1 MPISGNPRGSTIVT
15 RYVRLERVGNFGPR
29 IVSSGSLA
37 VGAGGG
43 LSSGVGSSSGGVINS
58 SDVKSLQNEVETL
71 KKCLSESQMKNL
83 NLVYEKKVMKKERDN
98 FEKLL
103 SDAEAKT
110 FEGDRIK
117 SDLSDILD
125 RPFENVEELKNS
137 IRDLLSGNQILP
149 DFF

>member
-1 MPISGNPRGSTIVT
+1 
-15 RYVRLERVGNFGPR
+15 
-29 IVSSGSLA
+29 
-37 VGAGGG
+37 
-43 LSSGVGSSSGGVINS
+43 
-58 SDVKSLQNEVETL
+58 
-71 KKCLSESQMKNL
+71 MKNL

-149 DFF
+149 DFFWRFLVLNVPNIHTYNEATKNIFHEWRIFA

>member
-1 MPISGNPRGSTIVT
+1 
-15 RYVRLERVGNFGPR
+15 
-29 IVSSGSLA
+29 
-37 VGAGGG
+37 
-43 LSSGVGSSSGGVINS
+43 
-58 SDVKSLQNEVETL
+58 
-71 KKCLSESQMKNL
+71 MKNL

-149 DFF
+149 DFFWRFLVLNVPIIHTCNEETKNIFHEWRIFA